1 MNEEEGWGG
10 EETLARKSRDS
21 EKRPLIFHGFLFCK
35 LTVCQPIAASNVNN
49 RQSRFTQNVG
59 TNLGLIQD
67 VRLIYLSL
75 IQVTFFFRITN
86 KPMK

>member
-1 MNEEEGWGG
+1 M
-10 EETLARKSRDS
+10 
-21 EKRPLIFHGFLFCK
+21 
-35 LTVCQPIAASNVNN
+35 NN

-75 IQVTFFFRITN
+75 YYNTGYNFFQNNQETDGIEGEQQSEN
-86 KPMK
+86 VQEVIKNSN

>member
-1 MNEEEGWGG
+1 M
-10 EETLARKSRDS
+10 
-21 EKRPLIFHGFLFCK
+21 
-35 LTVCQPIAASNVNN
+35 NN

-75 IQVTFFFRITN
+75 IQVTIFFQNNQEADGIEGEQQSEN
-86 KPMK
+86 VQEVIKNSN